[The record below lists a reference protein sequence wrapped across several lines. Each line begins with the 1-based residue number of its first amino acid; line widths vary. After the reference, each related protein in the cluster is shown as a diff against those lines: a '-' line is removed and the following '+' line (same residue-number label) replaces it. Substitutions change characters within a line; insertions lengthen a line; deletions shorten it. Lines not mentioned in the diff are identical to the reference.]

1 MNIMKPAKIKS
12 FHIMVALLVGA
23 FLMVLALWNVK
34 SIETPKTRKLISSN
48 TNNTRISHDKVKNYI
63 LFDLGSNNGD
73 SILSFFE
80 LQPRFPQFLEG
91 SLTYK
96 RFGPEATAAKWKIYA
111 FEANPKFDSDLD
123 ETVARLKQNTK
134 HEIQVFK
141 KTAAWIYDGTIGF
154 YVENATGYGLGSS
167 LDKKHK
173 DVVKS
178 GSVETIVSCRDIAS
192 MIKSLD
198 HDDFIVVK
206 IDIEGAEYEL
216 ILDFIKKD
224 AVRWVDHFAIEYHK
238 EMRKFDSPEA
248 TLNSVLKLF
257 GATSSDWI

>member
-1 MNIMKPAKIKS
+1 MNIMKSAEVKS
-12 FHIMVALLVGA
+12 FHILVALLIGA

-34 SIETPKTRKLISSN
+34 SIEKLKTRKTINKMNFTRN
-48 TNNTRISHDKVKNYI
+48 TQNVKNYI

-80 LQPRFPQFLEG
+80 LQPRFPQFLES
-91 SLTYK
+91 SLTNK
-96 RFGPEATAAKWKIYA
+96 RFGPKAAAAKWTIYA

-123 ETVARLKQNTK
+123 DTVSRLKQNTK
-134 HEIQVFK
+134 HEIKVFK
-141 KTAAWIYDGTIGF
+141 RTVAWIYDGTIGF
-154 YVENATGYGLGSS
+154 YIENATGFGLGSS

-178 GSVETIVSCRDIAS
+178 GSVETIVSCRDIAK
-192 MIKSLD
+192 MIKKLD
-198 HDDFIVVK
+198 RNDFIVVK

-216 ILDFIKKD
+216 IMDFIKKD
-224 AVRWVDHFAIEYHK
+224 AVQWVDHFAIEYHK
-238 EMRKFDSPEA
+238 EMRKFESPEA

-257 GATSSDWI
+257 GATFSDWI